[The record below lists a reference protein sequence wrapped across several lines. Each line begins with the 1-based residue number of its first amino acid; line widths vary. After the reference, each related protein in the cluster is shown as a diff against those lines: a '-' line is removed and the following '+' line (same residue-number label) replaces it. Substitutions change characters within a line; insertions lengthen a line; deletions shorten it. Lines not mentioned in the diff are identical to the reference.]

1 MTKLKQY
8 RSKAPIG
15 KAELMIEMKLTGMEE
30 TI

>member
-15 KAELMIEMKLTGMEE
+15 KVELMTEMKLAGMEE